1 MAVVFASLLLNQS
14 AVLAADTNDES
25 SLIAVLNSNAGPA
38 EKDAA
43 CARLKFIG
51 TARCVPALAPLLT
64 DEQLSHSARYALESM
79 SLGEASAA
87 LLTALNQTKGP
98 TQIGIINSLATR
110 GDPRAVPALAKL
122 LKSSEPATVV
132 ASANALGA
140 IGGPRVIKPLQAL
153 AANSAGHVH
162 QAAVDGLLRCANTW
176 LLSSSSSRA
185 YAIFNYLHQHEA
197 SETVR
202 VAAFRGL
209 IFASGNKGLDLTVE
223 AIKGPAGPDRTAAL
237 QCVHELPGTNATRV
251 LSVLL
256 PEVEPAVQPALV
268 EGLHQRG
275 DPYASPAL
283 AAFATQARPE
293 LVPSVLRALGTV
305 GTASHVSLLADYA
318 ASPQPEEQAAAREA
332 LLELHRG
339 PVTETLITQLSRST
353 PAVQSE
359 LMRALGSRG
368 DHAAVPKLFELI
380 EQGPESVRTPAYQAL
395 ALLAEQPDI
404 GPMVRL
410 VLDAKN
416 PTERERA
423 SEALSV
429 ACRHIQNRR
438 GAFDAQPLMA
448 GLASGSAD
456 ARAALMPVCSELVS
470 PKVRLT
476 LRTAIE
482 DPNDKVQTA
491 AIRAACETID
501 TELLDDL
508 VSLALHAKDETTR
521 GLAIS
526 GAVRLTRQEDAPG
539 LSNEHRVTALKE
551 LLAIG
556 KRPEDKR
563 RVLSGLAEVPG
574 RDALKT
580 VESALEDPDVH
591 AEASRAA
598 LQIALTV
605 PSAQSQD
612 ALAVLNKAL
621 EGTTD
626 DATRRALEAGIQ
638 QIEARADYITDWQ
651 LAGPYRQ
658 AGKDFQA
665 LFETIFP
672 PEIGDAQGANWRFFP
687 PAADPK
693 RPWVMDLLKAL
704 GPQQQAV
711 AYARTWV
718 HCDKDLK
725 AQLEMGADDGVK
737 AWLNDKQVYAVNAA
751 RTLHP
756 GSDKVI
762 VDMHSGWNNLM
773 LKITQNDQAWEFCAR
788 FRGPDG
794 SHLDGVQC
802 DTSRSSGAEPASLDD
817 TNLPPTIL
825 PTAGAPQTTNQLKAA
840 RPLAAPGPNTNQVHT
855 PVGGTNLPGAAAQ
868 VTNQAQV
875 ATQPPGGGKKQ

>member
-1 MAVVFASLLLNQS
+1 LAFVIALGSLLLVQS
-14 AVLAADTNDES
+14 AALAADTNDES
-25 SLIAVLNSNAGPA
+25 SLIAVLKSNAGPA

-51 TARCVPALAPLLT
+51 TARCVPAVAALLT
-64 DEQLSHSARYALESM
+64 DEQLSHSARYVLESM
-79 SLGEASAA
+79 NPGEAGAA

-98 TQIGIINSLATR
+98 TQIGLINSLAAR

-122 LKSSEPATVV
+122 LKSSEPSTVM
-132 ASANALGA
+132 AAACGLGM
-140 IGGPRVIKPLQAL
+140 IGGPRVIKPLQVL
-153 AANSAGHVH
+153 AKNSAGHVH
-162 QAAVDGLLRCANTW
+162 QTAVDALLRCANAS
-176 LLSSSSSRA
+176 LLSGNPSRA
-185 YAIFNYLHQHEA
+185 HAIFNYLHQQEE
-197 SETVR
+197 SDTVR
-202 VAAFRGL
+202 IAAFRGL
-209 IFASGNKGLDLTVE
+209 ILASGNNGLALTVE
-223 AIKGPAGPDRTAAL
+223 AIKEPAGPDRTAAL
-237 QCVHELPGTNATRV
+237 QCIHELPGTNATRT
-251 LSVLL
+251 LAALL
-256 PEVEPAVQPALV
+256 PEVGPAVQLALV

-293 LVPSVLRALGTV
+293 LVPAVLRALGTL

-318 ASPQPEEQAAAREA
+318 ASPQQVEQATAREA

-359 LMRALGSRG
+359 LVRALGGRG

-380 EQGPESVRTPAYQAL
+380 ERGPESVRTSAYQAL
-395 ALLAEQPDI
+395 ALLAEQPDV

-410 VLDAKN
+410 VLDAKA
-416 PTERERA
+416 PTDRERA

-438 GAFDAQPLMA
+438 GTFDAQPLMA
-448 GLASGSAD
+448 GLATGSAD
-456 ARAALMPVCSELVS
+456 ARVALMPVCSELVS

-482 DPNDKVQTA
+482 DTNDKVRTA
-491 AIRAACETID
+491 AIRATCESID

-508 VSLALHAKDETTR
+508 VSLALHARDETTR
-521 GLAIS
+521 GLAID
-526 GAVRLTRQEDAPG
+526 GAVRLTQQEDAPG
-539 LSNEHRVTALKE
+539 LSNERRVTALKA

-556 KRPEDKR
+556 KRPEEKR

-580 VESALEDPDVH
+580 VEPALEDQDVH

-605 PSAQSQD
+605 PSAQAQD

-621 EGTTD
+621 EGTPD
-626 DATRRALEAGIQ
+626 DATRKALEAGIQ

-658 AGKDFQA
+658 AGKDFHA

-672 PEIGDAQGANWRFFP
+672 PEVGDAAGANWRFFP
-687 PAADPK
+687 PAGDPK

-751 RTLHP
+751 RPLQP

-762 VDMHSGWNNLM
+762 VEMHSGWNNLV

-802 DTSRSSGAEPASLDD
+802 DTSRSSGAQPAPLD
-817 TNLPPTIL
+817 TNQPPAIL
-825 PTAGAPQTTNQLKAA
+825 PTAGATQTTNQVKAV
-840 RPLAAPGPNTNQVHT
+840 RPLAAPARGTNQLLS
-855 PVGGTNLPGAAAQ
+855 PVGVTNLPGAAVQ

-875 ATQPPGGGKKQ
+875 ATQPPGGGKK